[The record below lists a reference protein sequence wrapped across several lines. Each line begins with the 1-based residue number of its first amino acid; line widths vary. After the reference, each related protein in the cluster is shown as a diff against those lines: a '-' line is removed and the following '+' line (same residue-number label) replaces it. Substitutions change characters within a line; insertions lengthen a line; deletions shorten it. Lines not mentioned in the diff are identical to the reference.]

1 MLTKVKTAMTIRV
14 EDVEKAEEP
23 AKTEEEEQP
32 PAPKR
37 RGRPPGAK
45 DKTKRVVRRKE
56 EKPQEPR
63 EQEQGPPPPQ
73 EESPSPPVVSYK
85 DQKRAYLRQM
95 AEAQA
100 RQHEAK
106 KERFARMLEKTLAY

>member
-1 MLTKVKTAMTIRV
+1 MTIRV
-14 EDVEKAEEP
+14 ENVEKTAETEP
-23 AKTEEEEQP
+23 EKEE

-56 EKPQEPR
+56 EKP
-63 EQEQGPPPPQ
+63 PPPPQ
-73 EESPSPPVVSYK
+73 EESPPSPQEESPPPVISYR

-100 RQHEAK
+100 TQFEAK
-106 KERFARMLEKTLAY
+106 KQRFAAMLEKTLPY